1 MKTLL
6 NKIAIKLNALH
17 SYISFELYGNK
28 RVSGMGP
35 MF

>member
-6 NKIAIKLNALH
+6 NTIANKLNALH
-17 SYISFELYGNK
+17 SYISFELYENK
-28 RVSGMGP
+28 RLSGMNP